1 MRKPMK
7 KLYVLISILLL
18 ALQTFAQ
25 FTEFNWDTITFETE
39 NLYIDIDTSSQNIWQ
54 IGTPSKTFFDSAFS
68 ANNAIVTDT
77 LNNYPINNHSYFDLR
92 LGYFNCPDYISH
104 STFFEIKHKFDTD
117 TLKDGGYISVSH
129 DNGQSWSNIIND
141 TSYLHCESPNANN
154 MFVEELYSPTDTL
167 FNGEFG
173 FSGNSNGWINT
184 RFSWFDWPVK
194 NVQYVG
200 DTIIIR
206 FHFISDDIETNQ
218 EGWMIDNIRLY
229 AVDLGDK
236 IETQNIVDF
245 EIFPNPMLD
254 KSTIQLSN
262 YQNTTICMYDMQG
275 RKVQQTNFCN
285 NQPIVLNK
293 NKLKAGL
300 YFVKI
305 ISDNNQLGIQ
315 KLLIR

>member
-1 MRKPMK
+1 MK
-7 KLYVLISILLL
+7 KLYVLISISLL

-39 NLYIDIDTSSQNIWQ
+39 NSYISIDTSSQNIWQ
-54 IGTPSKTFFDSAFS
+54 IGTPSKIIFDSAFS
-68 ANNAIVTDT
+68 VNKAIVTDT
-77 LNNYPINNHSYFDLR
+77 LNNYPTNNYSYFDLR

-129 DNGQSWSNIIND
+129 DNGQNWFNIIKD
-141 TSYLHCESPNANN
+141 TSYLHCESPNSNN
-154 MFVEELYSPTDTL
+154 MFVEGLYSPTDTL
-167 FNGEFG
+167 FNGEYG

-184 RFSWFDWPVK
+184 KFSWFDWPVK
-194 NVQYVG
+194 NAQYIG

-206 FHFISDDIETNQ
+206 FHFISDNIETNQ

-229 AVDLGDK
+229 AVDLGSN
-236 IETQNIVDF
+236 IETQNTINF
-245 EIFPNPMLD
+245 EIYPNPMQE

-262 YQNTTICMYDMQG
+262 YQNATICLYDVQG
-275 RKVQQTNFCN
+275 RKVQQTNYCN
-285 NQPIVLNK
+285 NLPIIINR
-293 NKLKAGL
+293 NELKAGL

-305 ISDNNQLGIQ
+305 RSDNYQIGIQ
-315 KLLIR
+315 KLLIE